1 MWHTSV
7 SASRRSYF
15 THRLLEMYA
24 RRALK
29 GVGDA
34 QLGEWVERR
43 RDHSMNFLHI
53 RRRLTE
59 EEAEIVGPV
68 IDVRGTARH
77 EEAARKA
84 AGRTGMSWEEIMA
97 MELPK

>member
-1 MWHTSV
+1 MT
-7 SASRRSYF
+7 YD
-15 THRLLEMYA
+15 LLEIFA

-34 QLGEWVERR
+34 HLGEWVHRR
-43 RDHSMNFLHI
+43 QDGSKKFLHI

-84 AGRTGMSWEEIMA
+84 AGRMRMSWQQVMNLD
-97 MELPK
+97 LPK

>member
-1 MWHTSV
+1 MT
-7 SASRRSYF
+7 YD
-15 THRLLEMYA
+15 LLEIFA

-34 QLGEWVERR
+34 QLGEWVNRR
-43 RDHSMNFLHI
+43 QDASKKFLHI

-59 EEAEIVGPV
+59 EEAEIIGPV

-77 EEAARKA
+77 EEAAR
-84 AGRTGMSWEEIMA
+84 
-97 MELPK
+97 